1 VKQSKWMVP
10 ALLGCVAL
18 LWGRPNL
25 SRADD
30 FDLEDLLGD
39 AKLYFTAPIRWD
51 GSDWLFFGGSVAAI
65 AVAHQYDGRV
75 RTQLAPAGPAGVM
88 GSDTN
93 SIRDAVPAASL
104 VVGTWIVS
112 EFTSDSFAH
121 TEAYMMLEAAGFS
134 TVTAEALKYAAGRE
148 RPDQTTDPNNWR
160 EGGSSFPSL
169 HTTAAFA
176 VGTVFAE
183 SGNDDYRWLRRVVG
197 YGMASATAYLR
208 VHENQHWLSDT
219 VAGAA
224 LGIATG
230 RFSTHRRLQRAHDW
244 NLSVTPS
251 QYGGVKL
258 TFNMIV
264 N

>member
-1 VKQSKWMVP
+1 MWMVP

-18 LWGRPNL
+18 GWGRPNL

-30 FDLEDLLGD
+30 FDLGDLLGD

-51 GSDWLFFGGSVAAI
+51 ANDWLFFGGSVAAI

-93 SIRDAVPAASL
+93 SIRDAIPAASL

-121 TEAYMMLEAAGFS
+121 TEAYTMLEAAGFS

-148 RPDQTTDPNNWR
+148 RPDATTDPNAWR
-160 EGGSSFPSL
+160 DGGSSFPSL
-169 HTTAAFA
+169 HTTAA
-176 VGTVFAE
+176 
-183 SGNDDYRWLRRVVG
+183 
-197 YGMASATAYLR
+197 
-208 VHENQHWLSDT
+208 
-219 VAGAA
+219 
-224 LGIATG
+224 
-230 RFSTHRRLQRAHDW
+230 
-244 NLSVTPS
+244 
-251 QYGGVKL
+251 
-258 TFNMIV
+258 
-264 N
+264 

>member
-1 VKQSKWMVP
+1 VKQTKWMAP
-10 ALLGCVAL
+10 ALLGCVAVL
-18 LWGRPNL
+18 CGRPNL
-25 SRADD
+25 SHADD
-30 FDLEDLLGD
+30 FDLGDLLSD
-39 AKLYFTAPIRWD
+39 AGMYFTAPIRWD
-51 GSDWLFFGGSVAAI
+51 SNDWLFFGGSVAAI
-65 AVAHQYDGRV
+65 AVAHEYDGRV

-93 SIRDAVPAASL
+93 SIRDAIPAASL
-104 VVGTWIVS
+104 VVGTWLVS
-112 EFTSDSFAH
+112 EFTNNSFAN
-121 TEAYMMLEAAGFS
+121 TEAYTMLEAAGFS
-134 TVTAEALKYAAGRE
+134 SVTAEALKYAAGRE
-148 RPDQTTDPNNWR
+148 RPDETTEPNNWR
-160 EGGSSFPSL
+160 DGGSSFPSL

-183 SGNDDYRWLRRVVG
+183 SGSDDYRWLRRALG

-230 RFSTHRRLQRAHDW
+230 RFSTHRRLQRTHDW
-244 NLSVTPS
+244 NLSVTPA

-258 TFNMIV
+258 TVNMIV

>member
-1 VKQSKWMVP
+1 MKHSKWMVP
-10 ALLGCVAL
+10 MLLGCVAM
-18 LWGRPNL
+18 LWGRPDL
-25 SRADD
+25 SHADD
-30 FDLEDLLGD
+30 FNLGDLLGD
-39 AKLYFTAPIRWD
+39 AKLYFTAPLRWD

-65 AVAHQYDGRV
+65 AVAHEYDGRV
-75 RTQLAPAGPAGVM
+75 RTQLAPVGPAGVM

-93 SIRDAVPAASL
+93 SIRDAIPAASL
-104 VVGTWIVS
+104 VVGTWVVS

-121 TEAYMMLEAAGFS
+121 TEAYTMLEAAGFS

-160 EGGSSFPSL
+160 DGGSSFPSL

-183 SGNDDYRWLRRVVG
+183 SGNDDYRWLRRALG
-197 YGMASATAYLR
+197 YGMASATAFLR

-244 NLSVTPS
+244 NLSVMPS